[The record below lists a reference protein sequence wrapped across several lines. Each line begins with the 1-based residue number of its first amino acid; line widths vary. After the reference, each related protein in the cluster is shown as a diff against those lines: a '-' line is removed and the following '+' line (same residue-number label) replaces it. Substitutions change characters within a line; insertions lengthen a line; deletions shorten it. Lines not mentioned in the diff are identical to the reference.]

1 MFTLWSR
8 VPPDARERYATTMAP
23 SLQAK
28 PRVLYICGWGR
39 SGTTIVDRV
48 IGEAPGFVS
57 IGELRSLW
65 DADPAAQ
72 LCGCGEF
79 VAECRLWGPI
89 LTAMSAVSGYTVG
102 SVRELRDGTAR
113 SRHLLRLRRS
123 AMGNGRGLPPAA
135 TRYGDILTGMYSA
148 VRAATKSAIVVD
160 SSKHPAEALLLA
172 ARPDVDLTV
181 LHLVR
186 DPRGAAYSWSRRSG
200 RAAGTPEGASPP
212 QRGVLSSSAWWTVWN
227 LVAEK
232 MIRPLLGSRYLSL
245 RYEDVMASPRD
256 QLGAVVQRLGI
267 SAGDLPFSG
276 SNEVVLGPNHMVAG
290 NPNRM
295 ATGFVRLELDTE
307 WKSALRGA
315 DRWKATV
322 PALPM
327 LHHFG
332 YGVRATRELP
342 PNRLGTFR
350 V

>member
-1 MFTLWSR
+1 
-8 VPPDARERYATTMAP
+8 VATY
-23 SLQAK
+23 LQAK

-39 SGTTIVDRV
+39 SGTTVVDRV

-65 DADPAAQ
+65 DADPATQ
-72 LCGCGEF
+72 LCGCGVL

-89 LTAMSAVSGYTVG
+89 LVAMSSVSGYTVG
-102 SVRELRDGTAR
+102 SVRELRDETSR

-123 AMGNGRGLPPAA
+123 AMGDGSRPLPAA
-135 TRYGDILTGMYSA
+135 ARYGDILTGMYSA

-172 ARPDVDLTV
+172 SRPDVDLTV

-186 DPRGAAYSWSRRSG
+186 DPRGAAYSWSKRSG
-200 RAAGTPEGASPP
+200 RTTGLPEGPNPP
-212 QRGVLSSSAWWTVWN
+212 QRGVLSSSAWWTAWN

-232 MIRPLLGSRYLSL
+232 MIRPLLGPRYLSL

-267 SAGDLPFSG
+267 SAGDLPFSAA
-276 SNEVVLGPNHMVAG
+276 NEVVLGPNHMVAG

-295 ATGFVRLELDTE
+295 ANGVVRLELDSE

-332 YGVRATRELP
+332 YGVRATREHP